1 MANKRVSAHR
11 CDDKISPL
19 QRNKRIRG
27 PARKIFIKRGGIQ
40 QIQTKEKKLCEKH
53 FEKNPQPG
61 SYEVWKGQKPPNYE
75 SYLMVW
81 QNLQTVYR

>member
-1 MANKRVSAHR
+1 VPTDA
-11 CDDKISPL
+11 PL
-19 QRNKRIRG
+19 QRNKGIRG
-27 PARKIFIKRGGIQ
+27 PGRKIFRKRGGIQ

-75 SYLMVW
+75 LYLMVS
-81 QNLQTVYR
+81 QTLQTVYR